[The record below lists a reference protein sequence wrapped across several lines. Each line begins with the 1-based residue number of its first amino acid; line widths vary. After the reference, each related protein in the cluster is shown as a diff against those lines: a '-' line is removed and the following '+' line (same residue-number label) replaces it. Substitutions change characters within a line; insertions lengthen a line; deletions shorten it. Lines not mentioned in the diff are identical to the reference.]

1 MLLVFS
7 GTRYSRSALQ
17 PKLEF
22 LPLENA
28 TCHRGCT
35 QLFQGGRLMTM
46 LRKYAVACHN
56 LHALVLERCAMCGKA
71 KCEEY
76 EMKKVRGISKSEYRT
91 SKRRRW
97 IKGQDDAVCSLHG
110 SDLTVQ
116 PKQGGVKQLLSY
128 ATSLPVS
135 LANWTV
141 CPMSVQELQE
151 QEKAE
156 LRARIDAAYSSDGP
170 DHPKTVRS
178 RGQRH
183 ADEREER
190 KLARAQDYLD
200 EKEMAALKESA
211 QARGEGRR
219 VSAVDMDRGTAP
231 IGQSSKGEV
240 GNIGGADEK
249 GKKGQGEKVDPGEK
263 SAGVESEQKQSPRE
277 GEPALGIG
285 DASEGEVQRL
295 KVKVAELERGLR
307 GLEESLRGEAHV
319 SNGQK
324 ASGPSMVPLKDW
336 KGALTPPGLGVPGVE
351 TRAKSADEEGKDP
364 RLSQSCS
371 KGVEERSNTVEEST
385 DSEAVSRRHSLFDYI
400 WPHWLRTSS
409 EGRRV
414 EGSERTTPSKGNPQK
429 PP

>member
-1 MLLVFS
+1 
-7 GTRYSRSALQ
+7 
-17 PKLEF
+17 
-22 LPLENA
+22 
-28 TCHRGCT
+28 
-35 QLFQGGRLMTM
+35 MTM
-46 LRKYAVACHN
+46 LRKYGVACHN

-76 EMKKVRGISKSEYRT
+76 EMKKVRGIPKFEYRT

-116 PKQGGVKQLLSY
+116 PKQGGVKHLLSY

-156 LRARIDAAYSSDGP
+156 LRARIVAAYSSDGP

-190 KLARAQDYLD
+190 KLARAQGYLD

-219 VSAVDMDRGTAP
+219 VSSVDKDRGTAP

-240 GNIGGADEK
+240 GKIGGADEE
-249 GKKGQGEKVDPGEK
+249 GKKGQGERVDRGEK
-263 SAGVESEQKQSPRE
+263 SAGEESEQKQSARE

-295 KVKVAELERGLR
+295 KAKVAELERGLK
-307 GLEESLRGEAHV
+307 GLEESLRGRAHV
-319 SNGQK
+319 SSGQK
-324 ASGPSMVPLKDW
+324 ASGPSAESLKDG
-336 KGALTPPGLGVPGVE
+336 KGVLTLPGSGVPGVE
-351 TRAKSADEEGKDP
+351 SRAKPADKEAKDP
-364 RLSQSCS
+364 GPAQGCSQSVD
-371 KGVEERSNTVEEST
+371 KRSDRFEESIGS
-385 DSEAVSRRHSLFDYI
+385 DAVSRRHSLFDYI

-414 EGSERTTPSKGNPQK
+414 EGSERTAPLEGIPQK